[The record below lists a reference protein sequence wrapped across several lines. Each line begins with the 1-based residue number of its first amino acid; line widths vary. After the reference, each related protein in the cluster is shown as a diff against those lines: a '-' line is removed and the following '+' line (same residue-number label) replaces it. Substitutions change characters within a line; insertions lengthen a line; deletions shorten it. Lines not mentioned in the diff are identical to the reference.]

1 MEDVW
6 SRLPATSQIGLL
18 DTLIDI
24 DEADDWTDWARRKG

>member
-6 SRLPATSQIGLL
+6 SRLPATSRIGLL